1 MDAKVSD
8 LQDRLARLAREEERL
23 KTELGELTAPLANMT
38 AGEKPAR
45 TALPGESL
53 AKYNWI
59 ESRLGEIEAWK
70 RQITEKLA
78 KVEREGR
85 PRP

>member
-1 MDAKVSD
+1 MDARVSD

-23 KTELGELTAPLANMT
+23 NAELKELTAPLSGAT
-38 AGEKPAR
+38 AGEKPAG
-45 TALPGESL
+45 TALTGESL

-59 ESRLGEIEAWK
+59 ESRLGEIQAWK
-70 RQITEKLA
+70 HQITEKLA
-78 KVEREGR
+78 KVEWELP

>member
-1 MDAKVSD
+1 MDPKLQD
-8 LQDRLARLAREEERL
+8 LQDRLARLTREEERL
-23 KTELGELTAPLANMT
+23 NAELKELTAPLSNVT
-38 AGEKPAR
+38 AGEKPAG
-45 TALPGESL
+45 TALSGESL

-59 ESRLGEIEAWK
+59 GSRLGEIEAWK

-78 KVEREGR
+78 KVERELP